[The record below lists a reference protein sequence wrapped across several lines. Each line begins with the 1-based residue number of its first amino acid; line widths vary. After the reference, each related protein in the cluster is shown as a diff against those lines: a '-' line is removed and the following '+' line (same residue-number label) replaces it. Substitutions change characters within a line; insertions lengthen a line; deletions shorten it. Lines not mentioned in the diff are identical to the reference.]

1 MENKQTETNEIYDL
15 FCVDCQNVTR
25 QKYKG
30 ICTDG
35 SHLYICTECGCE
47 NTEYK

>member
-1 MENKQTETNEIYDL
+1 MDNKQMEANKIYDL

-30 ICTDG
+30 IYTDG
-35 SHLYICTECGCE
+35 SLLYICTECGGE